1 VECGILEAVQVI
13 RGRSVPVLPESG
25 RDLARTLWICLM
37 ILCGF
42 IGAVSGLMLLVFII
56 RGHGL

>member
-1 VECGILEAVQVI
+1 VPVI
-13 RGRSVPVLPESG
+13 RGRSVPVLPESW
-25 RDLARTLWICLM
+25 RDLARTLWICLL

-42 IGAVSGLMLLVFII
+42 MGAAMGLMVLVFII